1 MIVSRYRFGKPD
13 FTKPKKMSKGNKTPA
28 KSNKPKLALSLK
40 QKREHKDVKINIE
53 NRNHKRHI
61 P

>member
-1 MIVSRYRFGKPD
+1 
-13 FTKPKKMSKGNKTPA
+13 MSKGNKTPA